1 MVNNSD
7 GSTVP
12 EPNQMSGAENC
23 GVANSSQVYGK
34 AWGWSDTDCMA
45 QGVSICKYMREWRA
59 GLQGQ
64 ATCHEL

>member
-45 QGVSICKYMREWRA
+45 QGVSICKYMRE
-59 GLQGQ
+59 
-64 ATCHEL
+64 